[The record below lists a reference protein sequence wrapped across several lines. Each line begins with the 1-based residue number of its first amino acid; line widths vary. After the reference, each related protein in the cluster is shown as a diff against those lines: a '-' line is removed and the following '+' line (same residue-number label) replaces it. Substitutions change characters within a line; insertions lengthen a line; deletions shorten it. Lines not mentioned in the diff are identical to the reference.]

1 MTLVLKTEIGTDVS
15 EETKSALADI
25 VIALQTPEDYMQ
37 STREEVLA
45 ELTDFCNR
53 PGSFLITGYI
63 EDELISS
70 TFVLNASYSRSVKNN
85 GVLKAVLEQEGVT
98 DTNLVYLPAMIYVKS
113 EHRGNGHGFATEA
126 KSREVALSNGYTH
139 CMRMVYKTADIISFY
154 DHNYPLSETIK
165 QLKVNDFMG
174 KDIILETLV

>member
-1 MTLVLKTEIGTDVS
+1 MSLVLNAQSGADVS
-15 EETKSALADI
+15 EEIKSTIADI
-25 VIALQTPEDYMQ
+25 VITLQTSEDYMQ

-45 ELTDFCNR
+45 ELTDFCSR
-53 PGSFLITGYI
+53 PGSFLITGYV

-98 DTNLVYLPAMIYVKS
+98 DTNLVYLPAMIYVKP
-113 EHRGNGHGFATEA
+113 EHRGNGYGFATEL
-126 KSREVALSNGYTH
+126 KSREVALSNGYTY
-139 CMRMVYKTADIISFY
+139 CMRMVAKTADILSFY
-154 DHNYPLSETIK
+154 DHNYPVSETIK
-165 QLKVNDFMG
+165 KLKVNDFMG